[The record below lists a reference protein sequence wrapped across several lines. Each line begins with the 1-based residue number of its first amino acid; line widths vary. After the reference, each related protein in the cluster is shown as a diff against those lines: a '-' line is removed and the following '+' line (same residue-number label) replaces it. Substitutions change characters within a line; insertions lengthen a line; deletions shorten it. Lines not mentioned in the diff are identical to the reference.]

1 MILST
6 DLIIK
11 LKKLFNEKKFTEINF
26 IIESLGDLK
35 KLPNNILN
43 LYAVSKA
50 LNPNSNI
57 NDFKLSAYFF
67 EKIYSADKSNR
78 EAFYNLIVTSVKAIH
93 FSYLDKHLIDEYNKN
108 KDDPKILE
116 GLAKMN
122 FFYNN
127 MKEASIYY
135 EKLVSLKPE
144 YANVWSSFIA
154 SLNYHYHYDQK
165 KYLEF
170 CKKFNETLK
179 IEAEDFKISLKKNKK
194 IRIGFLSADF
204 KIHSVSLFL
213 KEILNKLDK
222 TEFELFGFSNLQ
234 LTFHDEM
241 TSSLKIIFDKWHDV
255 LNLTD
260 VELLNLTRSCNL
272 DIIIDLSGH
281 TYQNRI
287 NVLKARCAP
296 IQISWLGYCNTS
308 GVKNIDYLITDPNL
322 IKKEEHNLYTEKI
335 LYMPN
340 IWNALSKPNNLPNIE
355 NDKEKDIFTYGS
367 FNNFQKISLD
377 TIKLWSKILNE
388 NKSRLIL
395 KTSTSFNNQKNKDI
409 LLKKFESEQVDLK
422 KIVILDRKN
431 TFEEHLECYNKIDL
445 SLDTFPYPGVTT
457 SFQSLIM
464 GVPVL
469 TMKGFNFNSRC
480 GESINYNLN
489 LSELIATSEKDYF
502 DKAINIQKKNNIN
515 LSYRLDLRLKALKS
529 NLFDTETFTKD
540 FVSLIKS
547 L

>member
-11 LKKLFNEKKFTEINF
+11 LKKLFNEKKFTEIDF
-26 IIESLGDLK
+26 TIESLGDLK

-50 LNPNSNI
+50 LNPSSKI
-57 NDFKLSAYFF
+57 DDFKLSAYFF

-78 EAFYNLIVTSVKAIH
+78 EAFYNLIVTSVKAVH
-93 FSYLDKHLIDEYNKN
+93 FSYLEKHLIDEYNKKN
-108 KDDPKILE
+108 DDPKILE

-127 MKEASIYY
+127 MNEASIYY

-154 SLNYHYHYDQK
+154 GLNYHYRYDQK

-179 IEAEDFKISLKKNKK
+179 IETDDFKNNFKDNKK

-204 KIHSVSLFL
+204 KSHSVSLFL

-241 TSSLKIIFDKWHDV
+241 TSSLKRTFDKWHDV
-255 LNLTD
+255 FELSDVEFLNLA
-260 VELLNLTRSCNL
+260 RSCNL

-296 IQISWLGYCNTS
+296 IQISWLGYCNTT
-308 GVKNIDYLITDPNL
+308 GVKNIDYLIEDSHL
-322 IKKEEHNLYTEKI
+322 IKKEEHNLYSEKI

-340 IWNALSKPNNLPNIE
+340 IWNALSKPKNLPNIK

-367 FNNFQKISLD
+367 FNNFQKISLE
-377 TIKLWSKILNE
+377 TISLWSKILNE
-388 NKSRLIL
+388 NNSRLIL

-409 LLKKFESEQVDLK
+409 LLKKFELEQVDLK
-422 KIVILDRKN
+422 KIIILDRKN
-431 TFEEHLECYNKIDL
+431 TYEEHLDCFNKIDL

-457 SFQSLIM
+457 SFQSIVM

-489 LSELIATSEKDYF
+489 FPELVAKQPVMCGFLVLGLPTFSREKPLS
-502 DKAINIQKKNNIN
+502 
-515 LSYRLDLRLKALKS
+515 LSKS
-529 NLFDTETFTKD
+529 MFIPFR
-540 FVSLIKS
+540 
-547 L
+547 

>member
-11 LKKLFNEKKFTEINF
+11 LKKLFTEKKFTEIEF
-26 IIESLGDLK
+26 SIESLGELK

-50 LNPNSNI
+50 LNPNSKI
-57 NDFKLSAYFF
+57 EDFKLSAYCF
-67 EKIYSADKSNR
+67 EKIYLADKSNR
-78 EAFYNLIVTSVKAIH
+78 EVFYNLIVTSVKAVDYT
-93 FSYLDKHLIDEYNKN
+93 YLEKHLIEEYK
-108 KDDPKILE
+108 KDKENPKILE

-170 CKKFNETLK
+170 CRKFDETIKIETDNFKFNL
-179 IEAEDFKISLKKNKK
+179 IKNKK
-194 IRIGFLSADF
+194 IKIGFLSADF
-204 KIHSVSLFL
+204 KNHSVSLFL
-213 KEILNKLDK
+213 REILNKLDK
-222 TEFELFGFSNLQ
+222 NEFELFGFSNLQ
-234 LTFHDEM
+234 LNFHDKM
-241 TSSLKIIFDKWHDV
+241 TMSLKKIFDKWYDIF
-255 LNLTD
+255 NLKD
-260 VELLNLTRSCNL
+260 EELVRLVRACNL

-287 NVLKARCAP
+287 NILKARCAP

-308 GVKNIDYLITDPNL
+308 GVKNMDYLIADPNL
-322 IKKEEHNLYTEKI
+322 IKNDEHSLYSEKI

-340 IWNALSKPNNLPNIE
+340 IWNALSKPKNLPSIR
-355 NDKEKDIFTYGS
+355 NDKEKNVFTFGS
-367 FNNFQKISLD
+367 FNNFQKISLE
-377 TIKLWSKILNE
+377 TIRLWSKILNV
-388 NKSRLIL
+388 NNSRLIL
-395 KTSTSFNNQKNKDI
+395 KSSTPFDNQKSKDI
-409 LLKKFESEQVDLK
+409 LLKKFEIEKVDLK
-422 KIVILDRKN
+422 RIIVLDRKN
-431 TFEEHLECYNKIDL
+431 TFEEHLDCYNKVDL

-457 SFQSLIM
+457 SFQSWVM

-489 LSELIATSEKDYF
+489 FSELVAKNEKDYF
-502 DKAINIQKKNNIN
+502 DKSLDIKEKNNIDMN
-515 LSYRLDLRLKALKS
+515 YRLALREKALKS

-540 FVSLIKS
+540 FVGLIKS